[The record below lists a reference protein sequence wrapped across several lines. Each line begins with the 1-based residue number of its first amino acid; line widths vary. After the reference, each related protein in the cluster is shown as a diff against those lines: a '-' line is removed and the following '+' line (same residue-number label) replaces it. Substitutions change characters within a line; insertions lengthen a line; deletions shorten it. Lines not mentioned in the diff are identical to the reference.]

1 MTCRDISDTTLAAV
15 LIAHLQNADFFDV
28 ERFPEASFTLQS
40 ATPIEEATVGQP
52 RFSVAGI
59 LSARGQSIPMTLDAI
74 VEQSDGG
81 LVFQA
86 NFDFDRVD
94 LVSIDVCAIFVE

>member
-1 MTCRDISDTTLAAV
+1 
-15 LIAHLQNADFFDV
+15 
-28 ERFPEASFTLQS
+28 
-40 ATPIEEATVGQP
+40 
-52 RFSVAGI
+52 
-59 LSARGQSIPMTLDAI
+59 